1 MARSIVPIVVILVAI
16 GASLTLLRYMG
27 GSRPHEAAV
36 VKVGQKVEMT
46 LHRFGAPPSESAG
59 LPLSK
64 IGGKL
69 ILVNFWASWCEA
81 CLVEMPSLVKL
92 RNAYLT
98 QGLEVIPLNVDDNP
112 AAVVPKMADA
122 LKINFPIY
130 VDVDQNLS
138 RQFDVH
144 GIPFTVILRPSG
156 EVLFLEAGERDW
168 FSTEVQEQIK
178 SWLNSPS
185 S

>member
-1 MARSIVPIVVILVAI
+1 MARSIVPVVIILAAI
-16 GASLTLLRYMG
+16 AASLAALRYLG
-27 GSRPHEAAV
+27 GPARPHGAV
-36 VKVGQKVEMT
+36 KIGQKVEIS
-46 LHRFGAPPSESAG
+46 LHRFGAPPSEAG
-59 LPLSK
+59 GVPLSK

-69 ILVNFWASWCEA
+69 ILINFWASWCES

-92 RNAYLT
+92 RNAYVA

-112 AAVVPKMADA
+112 AAVIPKMSEI

-130 VDVDQNLS
+130 VDIEQKLS
-138 RQFDVH
+138 QRFDVH
-144 GIPFTVILRPSG
+144 GIPFTVVMRPTG

-168 FSTEVQEQIK
+168 FSNEVQEQIK